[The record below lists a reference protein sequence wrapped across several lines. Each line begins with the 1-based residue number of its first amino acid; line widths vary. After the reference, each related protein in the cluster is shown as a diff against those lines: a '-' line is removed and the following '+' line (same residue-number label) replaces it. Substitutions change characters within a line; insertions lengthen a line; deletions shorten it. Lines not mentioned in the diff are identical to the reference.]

1 MNVRKSLVTAAAVLG
16 MSLGGQAMAQAV
28 DCNTGIH
35 SIRDWAAAGS
45 CTQGDKIWTYTSS
58 NLDATV
64 QILFQGGGG
73 GNPLLHAMQIIGFDE
88 SAAAGAW
95 NIKYSIAVAN
105 PLLFYISGMAAG
117 ADNPGGGS
125 NLTKDV
131 TGDPNFNP
139 FQLTVVNGVEN
150 AGSIIAGLTAS
161 ALNVDES
168 FSVNAGSTLL
178 SVSNTYA
185 EKERLLPTPGTLV
198 LLGMGLGALGL
209 SRRNRKI
216 G

>member
-1 MNVRKSLVTAAAVLG
+1 
-16 MSLGGQAMAQAV
+16 
-28 DCNTGIH
+28 
-35 SIRDWAAAGS
+35 
-45 CTQGDKIWTYTSS
+45 
-58 NLDATV
+58 
-64 QILFQGGGG
+64 
-73 GNPLLHAMQIIGFDE
+73 
-88 SAAAGAW
+88 
-95 NIKYSIAVAN
+95 
-105 PLLFYISGMAAG
+105 MAAG